1 MLVNM
6 RKVTNDFINR
16 IKVQILDGA
25 SWLAL
30 AEREEFYSEL
40 CEWAH
45 AEYEKT
51 LILQEQNSE
60 EDRP

>member
-1 MLVNM
+1 M
-6 RKVTNDFINR
+6 RKVTKDFIDR

-30 AEREEFYSEL
+30 VEREEFYNEL
-40 CEWAH
+40 HEWAY

-51 LILQEQNSE
+51 LILQEDEMQNNE
-60 EDRP
+60 EK